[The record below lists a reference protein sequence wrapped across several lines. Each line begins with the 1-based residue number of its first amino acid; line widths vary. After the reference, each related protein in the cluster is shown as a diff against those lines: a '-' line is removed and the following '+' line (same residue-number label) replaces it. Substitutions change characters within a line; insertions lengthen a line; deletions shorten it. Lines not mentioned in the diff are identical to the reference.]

1 MKPFEIKIVL
11 WLFVSILI
19 VLSAL
24 GVASRTDLQSTSPGK
39 TPMSRTRPPAPLTD
53 EPLRAA
59 QGPSAVEMPSPPP
72 PTSPSPLPGG
82 SPTRRGLSPPPAEP
96 AAESLLAGLTPGSRC
111 PLSRVAMVRA
121 SDSEA
126 SEGGGFYAARRN
138 GIHGAVDLNGSVGEA
153 VFAVSNGTV
162 VVAARS
168 AWGKLG
174 KQ

>member
-1 MKPFEIKIVL
+1 VKPFEIKIVL

-72 PTSPSPLPGG
+72 PTSPSPLPGV
-82 SPTRRGLSPPPAEP
+82 RRRDA
-96 AAESLLAGLTPGSRC
+96 GSRH
-111 PLSRVAMVRA
+111 PPRNRQRSLHWRA
-121 SDSEA
+121 SRP
-126 SEGGGFYAARRN
+126 GLGVR
-138 GIHGAVDLNGSVGEA
+138 SVA
-153 VFAVSNGTV
+153 
-162 VVAARS
+162 
-168 AWGKLG
+168 
-174 KQ
+174 